1 MVFGRELGTF
11 RMGPEEAGITLVGS
25 GGFGNRFGTDGTG
38 IGRFRLRFRFRTR
51 VGMDVTAA

>member
-1 MVFGRELGTF
+1 
-11 RMGPEEAGITLVGS
+11 MGPEEAGITLVGS